1 MHIRAK
7 LYPYPLLES
16 CFGQE
21 DYIDSSFNILVEH
34 KNNSNSVEL
43 KFTPVLVNNGIQK
56 LIDEENAYFAV
67 HIECPLTSFRDLYR
81 VDKELTLKLDAN
93 DVEGFVNICTF
104 IIANKNLREYT
115 NDKFNEDYVGTR
127 FDIEKGNI
135 LAIGDS
141 YELEID
147 KVQDNLGNM
156 QSIFGLIE
164 SKNENEKDI
173 KIDLSRDKINIV
185 LPKNEFIE
193 FKTMMRTRANHAVL
207 HSMIL
212 VPALMQAIDEMKKR
226 VQNNNLY
233 EIEEKKWYRSI
244 VKAAENLG
252 IIIDEENIL
261 ELPNFETA
269 QKLIANTINRGIL
282 NLGDIIKFSGGGEE

>member
-34 KNNSNSVEL
+34 KNNLDSVEL
-43 KFTPVLVNNGIQK
+43 KFTPVLINAGIQK
-56 LIDEENAYFAV
+56 LIDEGDAYFAV

-81 VDKELTLKLDAN
+81 VGKELTLKLDAN

-104 IIANKNLREYT
+104 IIANNNLREYT

-141 YELEID
+141 YELEIN

-244 VKAAENLG
+244 VKAAEILG
-252 IIIDEENIL
+252 ITIDEENIL

>member
-34 KNNSNSVEL
+34 KNNLDSVEL
-43 KFTPVLVNNGIQK
+43 KFTPVLINAGIQK
-56 LIDEENAYFAV
+56 LIDEGNAYFAV
-67 HIECPLTSFRDLYR
+67 HIECHLTSFRDLYR
-81 VDKELTLKLDAN
+81 VGKELILKLDAN

-104 IIANKNLREYT
+104 IIANNNLREYT
-115 NDKFNEDYVGTR
+115 NDKFNEDYAGTR

-141 YELEID
+141 YELEIN